1 MNKGKQ
7 EKNKWKRNVYT
18 KITEKVYFLEMK
30 WTTNVKE
37 RVEEWEEEKNLKGI
51 NMYKTNKSLIF
62 DDISKP
68 SIQFIE

>member
-1 MNKGKQ
+1 
-7 EKNKWKRNVYT
+7 
-18 KITEKVYFLEMK
+18 MK